1 MNTIEEYMLP
11 CMNKALF
18 GVDCTGCGA
27 QRAVILLFKGEFSQ
41 AFYMYPAIYSI
52 VILLIFLVF
61 NLFYKFKSD
70 YNIKMGLIIFNGVL
84 IAGAYIFKMIQIF
97 N

>member
-1 MNTIEEYMLP
+1 MEEYMLP

>member
-1 MNTIEEYMLP
+1 MLP